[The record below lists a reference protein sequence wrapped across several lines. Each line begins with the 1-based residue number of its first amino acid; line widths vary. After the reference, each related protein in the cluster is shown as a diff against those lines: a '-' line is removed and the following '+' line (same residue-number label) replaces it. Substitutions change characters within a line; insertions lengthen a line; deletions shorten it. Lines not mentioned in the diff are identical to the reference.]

1 MVPIDLSPG
10 DWAVLGELAERPSHG
25 FALAQLLEPGGPL
38 GRVWSIPRPVVYQ
51 SLKKLLGAGL
61 VEETATEPSERGPS
75 RTILAAT
82 AEGRRLVRVW
92 LDQPVDHVRDVRS
105 LLLLKLALIERSGA
119 DSGPLLE
126 EQRRRLETQRRS
138 LTEALA
144 SAEGFDR
151 VILQWRL
158 SGSAATI
165 DFLDA
170 VTR

>member
-1 MVPIDLSPG
+1 VVADQDRLSER
-10 DWAVLGELAERPSHG
+10 DCLGHRAGLLVGLA
-25 FALAQLLEPGGPL
+25 ALLRG
-38 GRVWSIPRPVVYQ
+38 
-51 SLKKLLGAGL
+51 LLGAGL

-82 AEGRRLVRVW
+82 AEGRRLVGAW

-105 LLLLKLALIERSGA
+105 LLLLKLALLDRSGA
-119 DSGPLLE
+119 DRGPLLE
-126 EQRRRLETQRRS
+126 EQRRRLEAQRRS
-138 LTEALA
+138 LAEALA

-170 VTR
+170 LDAIAR